1 MPEYPF
7 QVGRAY
13 TKNDIYLVC
22 KVPEH
27 KQKGNWNTGY
37 TSYNGDWFIFCNVGV
52 PGRTGHDY
60 ENSFIGDDL
69 HWQGKTGS
77 SLSHDSIRSLLKPE
91 GNIYLFYRVEDRDPF
106 TFAGK
111 ARAKSFVN
119 TVPVEIVWAFDE
131 SSPQR
136 AEVLPEEIY
145 GEDALREGATKT
157 VTVNSYERNPL
168 GRKICIDRFGST
180 CAVCNFDFKKFYG
193 SIGEG
198 FIHVH
203 HLKQLSDVG
212 EEYTLN
218 PLTDLR
224 PVCPNCHAML
234 HRRRPP
240 YTIEELSVRIKNQ

>member
-1 MPEYPF
+1 MSEYPAE
-7 QVGRAY
+7 QATITKIPSSAMNYTGR
-13 TKNDIYLVC
+13 
-22 KVPEH
+22 
-27 KQKGNWNTGY
+27 
-37 TSYNGDWFIFCNVGV
+37 
-52 PGRTGHDY
+52 
-60 ENSFIGDDL
+60 
-69 HWQGKTGS
+69 GKTGS
-77 SLSHDSIRSLLKPE
+77 NLSHDSIRSLLKPE
-91 GNIYLFYRVEDRDPF
+91 RNIYLFYRVEDRDPF

-111 ARAKSFVN
+111 AHAKSFEN
-119 TVPVEIVWAFDE
+119 TVPVEIVWAFDQ

-145 GEDALREGATKT
+145 GKDALREGASKT
-157 VTVNSYERNPL
+157 ITVNSYERNPL

-180 CAVCNFDFKKFYG
+180 CAVCNFDFRKFYG

-198 FIHVH
+198 YIHVH

-240 YTIEELSVRIKNQ
+240 YTIEELSGRIKNQ